1 MAPEYLS
8 SACPHDCPS
17 TCALEVE
24 RLDAHTIGKVRGAAD
39 NDYTLGVICDKVSR
53 YRERVHHPDR
63 LSHPLRR
70 VGPKGSGEF
79 KPVSWDDALDEVADA
94 FKRATAEHGAEAV
107 WPYHYAG
114 TMGLVQRDGIHR
126 LRHAMGYSG
135 LYETICVTLA
145 RTGWLAGTGA
155 LWGTDA
161 RDMAQ
166 SDLIVIWGTNPVSTQ
181 VNVMTHVTRARKE
194 RGAKIVTIDPY
205 RTGTAKSSDIHLAL
219 RSGTDG
225 ALAAGVMHVLLA
237 EGFADR
243 DYMARYTDDP
253 DRLEQHLKGRTPAWA
268 AEITGLAEAE
278 IVSFAR
284 LYGETKRSYIRVG
297 YGFSR
302 SRNGATNVHAVSCL
316 PAVTGAWQ
324 HPGGGALYV
333 HADLYDIDQTVIK
346 GLDAVDPAVRILDL
360 SRIGD
365 VLTGDE
371 DALLGGPPVTAMLI
385 QNQNPAMVA
394 PETLKV
400 LKGLKRDDLFLCVHE
415 QFMTE
420 TAELADIVLP
430 TTMFLEHD
438 DMYKGGGHTYL
449 QITRKIIEL
458 YGQCRSNHDVI
469 CALAER
475 LGADHPGFIMTPWEL
490 MDQSLKASGLPGVE
504 AAHKARWL
512 DCAKPADE
520 LNFINGFGHADG
532 RFRFAPDW
540 AALGPAHADM
550 PALPDHMETIEAA
563 TPDHPYRMVTAP
575 ARRFLNSSFTETE
588 TSRKKEGRPTIL
600 IHPDDCRNI
609 GLADGDRV
617 RIGNQRGDVVV
628 HARPFDGL
636 QQGVVVVEGIWPNK
650 AFIEGVGI
658 NALTGADPAPPAGGA
673 AFHDTA
679 VWLRP
684 EKADGSGVGPGGGG

>member
-53 YRERVHHPDR
+53 YRERIHHPDR

-70 VGPKGSGEF
+70 TGPKGSGKFE
-79 KPVSWDDALDEVADA
+79 PVSWDDALDEVAGA
-94 FKRATAEHGAEAV
+94 FKHATAQHGAEAV

-145 RTGWLAGTGA
+145 HTGWLAGTGA

-161 RDMAQ
+161 RDMAK

-181 VNVMTHVTRARKE
+181 INVMSHVTRARKE

-219 RSGTDG
+219 RPGTDG
-225 ALAAGVMHVLLA
+225 ALAVGVMHVLFA
-237 EGFADR
+237 EGYADR
-243 DYMARYTDDP
+243 DYMVGHTDDP
-253 DRLEQHLKGRTPAWA
+253 ERLEQHLKEKTPAWA
-268 AEITGLAEAE
+268 ADITGLPQDD
-278 IVSFAR
+278 IISFAR

-302 SRNGATNVHAVSCL
+302 SRNGAANVHAATCL

-324 HPGGGALYV
+324 HPGGGALFGN
-333 HADLYDIDQTVIK
+333 AGLYGIDQTVIK
-346 GLDAVDPAVRILDL
+346 GLDVVDPKVRELDL

-371 DALLGGPPVTAMLI
+371 DALMGGPPVTAMLI

-400 LKGLKRDDLFLCVHE
+400 LRGLKREDLFLCVHE

-420 TAELADIVLP
+420 TAELADIILP
-430 TTMFLEHD
+430 ATMFLEHD

-449 QITRKIIEL
+449 QVTRKIIEP
-458 YGQCRSNHDVI
+458 YAECRSNHDVI
-469 CALAER
+469 CALAVR
-475 LGADHPGFIMTPWEL
+475 LGADHPGFTMTPWEL
-490 MDQSLKASGLPGVE
+490 IDQSLKASGLPGAEE
-504 AAHKARWL
+504 ALKARWI
-512 DCAKPADE
+512 DCAKPADDM
-520 LNFINGFGHADG
+520 NFLNGFGHADG

-540 AALGPAHADM
+540 AALGPAHAEM

-563 TPDHPYRMVTAP
+563 SPDHPYRMVTAP

-600 IHPDDCRNI
+600 IHPADCRNLN
-609 GLADGDRV
+609 LAEGDRV

-628 HARPFDGL
+628 HAKPFDGL

-679 VWLRP
+679 VWLR
-684 EKADGSGVGPGGGG
+684 ADNGGG

>member
-430 TTMFLEHD
+430 ATMFLEHD

>member
-53 YRERVHHPDR
+53 YRERIHHPDR

-70 VGPKGSGEF
+70 TGPKGSGKFE
-79 KPVSWDDALDEVADA
+79 PVSWDDALDEVAGA
-94 FKRATAEHGAEAV
+94 FKHATAQHGAEAV

-145 RTGWLAGTGA
+145 HTGWLAGTGA

-161 RDMAQ
+161 RDMAK

-181 VNVMTHVTRARKE
+181 INVMIHVTRARKE

-219 RSGTDG
+219 RPGTDG
-225 ALAAGVMHVLLA
+225 ALAVGVMHVLFA
-237 EGFADR
+237 EGYADR
-243 DYMARYTDDP
+243 DYMARHTDDP
-253 DRLEQHLKGRTPAWA
+253 ERLEQHLKEKTPAWA
-268 AEITGLAEAE
+268 ADITGLPQDD
-278 IVSFAR
+278 IISFAR

-302 SRNGATNVHAVSCL
+302 SRNGAANVHAATCL

-324 HPGGGALYV
+324 HPSGGALFGN
-333 HADLYDIDQTVIK
+333 AGLYGIDQTVIK
-346 GLDAVDPAVRILDL
+346 GLDVVDPKVRELDL

-371 DALLGGPPVTAMLI
+371 DALMGGPPVTAMLI

-400 LKGLKRDDLFLCVHE
+400 LRGLKREDLFLCVHE

-420 TAELADIVLP
+420 TAELADIILP
-430 TTMFLEHD
+430 ATMFLEHD

-449 QITRKIIEL
+449 QVTRKIIEP
-458 YGQCRSNHDVI
+458 YAECRSNHDVI
-469 CALAER
+469 CALAAR
-475 LGADHPGFIMTPWEL
+475 LGADHPGFTMTPWEL
-490 MDQSLKASGLPGVE
+490 IDQSLKASGLPGAEE
-504 AAHKARWL
+504 ALKARWI
-512 DCAKPADE
+512 DCAKPADDM
-520 LNFINGFGHADG
+520 NFLNGFGHADG

-540 AALGPAHADM
+540 AALGPAHAEM

-563 TPDHPYRMVTAP
+563 SPDHPYRMVTAP

-600 IHPDDCRNI
+600 IHPADCRNLN
-609 GLADGDRV
+609 LAEGDRV

-628 HARPFDGL
+628 HAKPFDGL

-679 VWLRP
+679 VWLR
-684 EKADGSGVGPGGGG
+684 ADNGGG

>member
-333 HADLYDIDQTVIK
+333 HANLYDIDQTVIK

-430 TTMFLEHD
+430 ATMFLEHD
-438 DMYKGGGHTYL
+438 DMYKGGGHIYL

-609 GLADGDRV
+609 GLVDGDRV

>member
-181 VNVMTHVTRARKE
+181 VNVMIHVTRARKE